1 MKHLLCLGDSI
12 TDSNRLWENYPL
24 GNGYVSIL
32 SHKFHQNHTDIQV
45 TNCGT
50 DGFTLSRLLD
60 KAPKE
65 YVSYNAD
72 IITIL
77 IGINDIGLMMN
88 TCRSF
93 LQKKKMLE
101 TFMHNYEQIMH
112 ILSSGTHRPYII
124 LMEPFIFP
132 YPEEFKLWIPY
143 VQQMGYEIQTLAQK
157 LKYPFLSLQ
166 KELNQAAE
174 STGYSSITTDG
185 IHLTPLGHEIIA
197 EKLMTLLAP

>member
-88 TCRSF
+88 TRRSF

-101 TFMHNYEQIMH
+101 IFMHNYEEIVH
-112 ILSSGTHRPYII
+112 ILSSGPHRPYII

-157 LKYPFLSLQ
+157 LNHPFLSLQ
-166 KELNQAAE
+166 KELNQVAE

-185 IHLTPLGHEIIA
+185 VHLTPLGHEIIA
-197 EKLMTLLAP
+197 EKLMALLAP